1 MFNDNIRNTVLEVL
15 REDPKTR
22 DSDKW
27 LIIQVLRKLG
37 IKVYLDYSQLN
48 DMPSFE
54 SITRCRRSI
63 QNQEGLYPPTKEI
76 EEQRGKHQ
84 EEYRQQYS
92 RPVGFF

>member
-1 MFNDNIRNTVLEVL
+1 MVNDNIRNTVIEVL
-15 REDPKTR
+15 REDVRAR

-37 IKVYLDYSQLN
+37 INIYLDYSQLN

-54 SITRCRRSI
+54 IITRCRRFI
-63 QNQEGLYPPTKEI
+63 QNNEGLYPPTKEI
-76 EEQRGKHQ
+76 EEERGHKQ
-84 EEYRQQYS
+84 TEFRQQYS